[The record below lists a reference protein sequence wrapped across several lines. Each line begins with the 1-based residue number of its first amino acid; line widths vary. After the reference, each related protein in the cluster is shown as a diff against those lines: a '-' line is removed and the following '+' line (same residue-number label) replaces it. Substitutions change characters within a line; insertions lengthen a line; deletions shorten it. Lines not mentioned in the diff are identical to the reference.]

1 MKYVKVA
8 GVAWGLIYFVMGAIF
23 SFTLG
28 SNDFWSGVTFFLSTY
43 FFALPIAILA
53 VWFPRIAGTALL
65 ICIAA
70 SVAAIAVA
78 VPEKGMSVLR
88 IAIND
93 IPNLA
98 FAVAYIMVGRS
109 SKNAASTDEGSSVG
123 VA

>member
-28 SNDFWSGVTFFLSTY
+28 SNDFWNGVTFFLSTY
-43 FFALPIAILA
+43 FLALPIAILA

-78 VPEKGMSVLR
+78 VPEKGTSVLR

-93 IPNLA
+93 LPNLA
-98 FAVAYIMVGRS
+98 FAVAYIMVARS
-109 SKNAASTDEGSSVG
+109 SKNAASTDEGSSFG